1 MCILRRRK
9 EDDDRPLCICLS
21 PDGSTAA
28 VGCDTGKLWFLSTK
42 DGIWAEVLVYPTHVP
57 QNSLREAVEPT
68 QTIAKHEWSSVQ
80 LGCCEGS
87 VSKVVFRFPLP
98 CPSHDSN
105 STLHWERWWT
115 LQSSVGTRTMTFL
128 HVFWQS
134 VEAKQCVKSTKP
146 TVNGSFVV
154 SGWTKIVS
162 QLGARTGGVT
172 KSGIHDVL
180 SYTSWSWVLFFVAN
194 QITVH
199 KLKWLSDFAPE
210 IRILNFL
217 PEIFKRIEKSPRE
230 DSLGKI
236 GQDNWCTI
244 NFWDLS
250 VTQFFMLIARVPD
263 SPLRWV
269 WGWQRVLLVFDW
281 SVHCLRTAL
290 RFWCSMLCL
299 DPGWTESSLWRSIL
313 FVGPFHPTRSVC
325 FC

>member
-1 MCILRRRK
+1 MAV
-9 EDDDRPLCICLS
+9 LCSHSITFFKSQFDASQDCT
-21 PDGSTAA
+21 TAA
-28 VGCDTGKLWFLSTK
+28 QQSFLIVAGSKLCRQIWNVLNSGPLKPRSFLLLSGRKGSSSAEEGRWWPSSLHMSKSRCFNRGHWMWHRKIVVSEYQRWNLSWTEFIPHTTK
-42 DGIWAEVLVYPTHVP
+42 C
-57 QNSLREAVEPT
+57 LREAVFHT
-68 QTIAKHEWSSVQ
+68 NHCQHEWSSVQ

-87 VSKVVFRFPLP
+87 APKEVFKFPLP
-98 CPSHDSN
+98 CPSHDSK

-146 TVNGSFVV
+146 IVNGSFVV

-162 QLGARTGGVT
+162 QLGARTGGAT

-180 SYTSWSWVLFFVAN
+180 KTSWSWVLFFVAN
-194 QITVH
+194 QVTVH

-236 GQDNWCTI
+236 GQDN
-244 NFWDLS
+244 
-250 VTQFFMLIARVPD
+250 
-263 SPLRWV
+263 
-269 WGWQRVLLVFDW
+269 
-281 SVHCLRTAL
+281 
-290 RFWCSMLCL
+290 
-299 DPGWTESSLWRSIL
+299 
-313 FVGPFHPTRSVC
+313 
-325 FC
+325 